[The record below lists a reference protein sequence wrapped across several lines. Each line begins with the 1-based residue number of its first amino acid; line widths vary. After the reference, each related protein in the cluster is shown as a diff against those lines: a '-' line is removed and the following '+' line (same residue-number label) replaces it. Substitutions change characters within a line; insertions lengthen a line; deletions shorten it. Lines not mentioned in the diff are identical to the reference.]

1 MAIIDSENVFI
12 DDTLANK
19 YKDNERELKREYR
32 HSQMQRDGDARYRKK
47 LSEWLLREQACMKAK
62 QREAERADQR
72 KREKQR
78 LI

>member
-32 HSQMQRDGDARYRKK
+32 HAQMQRDAEARYRKK
-47 LSEWLLREQACMKAK
+47 LSEWLLREQARLKAK
-62 QREAERADQR
+62 
-72 KREKQR
+72 
-78 LI
+78 